1 MMSGKPRILCVDDEP
16 SNLVL
21 LEVLLVP
28 QGYEV
33 VKVESGREALFR
45 LNKEHFDA
53 VLLDVMMPEMD
64 GFEVCQKIKEDKSLR
79 NIPVVMITSLTAKE
93 ERIRAIE
100 AGAEDFLS
108 KPFDKAEVL
117 ARIRMLLRVKA
128 LNDQLNSAYAGIM
141 HLTSFGKNL
150 IRTFKPVEFDFIGDV
165 DRILVSQI
173 LRKNAKDREKPE
185 LLFLG
190 IPDQKGACQWHQ
202 YYFAFDKVERNP
214 VNLGCLPIL
223 PSETRILFYNQDMEE
238 DPLVVALRGRLS
250 LYDIKISNMVGYF
263 SHHLV
268 VVALNYG
275 RPVSEYDASV
285 LDHLVMQ
292 CLFFQSLAGQ
302 MRETEEA
309 FVYTVFALAR
319 VAEVHDEDVG
329 NHILRVGEYS
339 ALIARWLGMEERFI
353 NGIRLQAALHD
364 VGKIHLSPE
373 ILRKPEKLT
382 PEEWEKVKQHTIY
395 GAVII
400 GEHAKL
406 KMARNIALFHHER
419 WDGSGYPKGLKGEE
433 IPLEARIVNIVDQ
446 YDALRSARPYK
457 PAFDHE
463 TACRIILQGDGRT
476 MPSHFD
482 PAILKAFEETEC
494 EFAKIY
500 EKMKEGKNQQFHT
513 GFFFR

>member
-1 MMSGKPRILCVDDEP
+1 MRSGKPRILCVDDEP

-21 LEVLLVP
+21 LEALLVP

-33 VKVESGREALFR
+33 VKVESGKEALFL
-45 LNKEHFDA
+45 LNEEHFDV
-53 VLLDVMMPEMD
+53 VLLDVMMPEVD
-64 GFEVCQKIKEDKSLR
+64 GFEICRKIKEDKSLR
-79 NIPVVMITSLTAKE
+79 SIPVVMITSLTAKE
-93 ERIRAIE
+93 DRIRAIE
-100 AGAEDFLS
+100 TGAEDFLS
-108 KPFDKAEVL
+108 KPFNKAEVL
-117 ARIRMLLRVKA
+117 ARIRMLLRVKT
-128 LNDQLNSAYAGIM
+128 LNDQLHSAYAGIM

-150 IRTFKPVEFDFIGDV
+150 IRTFKPVEFDFIGNV
-165 DRILVSQI
+165 DRILVSQV
-173 LRKNAKDREKPE
+173 LRKDANDREKPE

-190 IPDQKGACQWHQ
+190 IPDHKGICQWYQ
-202 YYFAFDKVERNP
+202 YHFAFDKVARNP
-214 VNLGCLPIL
+214 VGLGHLPIL
-223 PSETRILFYNQDMEE
+223 PSEAKILFWNQDMKE
-238 DPLVVALRGRLS
+238 DPLIMTLCERLS
-250 LYDIKISNMVGYF
+250 LYDIKISNMVSYF

-292 CLFFQSLAGQ
+292 CLFFQSLAEQ
-302 MRETEEA
+302 IRETEEA

-319 VAEVHDEDVG
+319 AAEVHDEDVR
-329 NHILRVGEYS
+329 NHILRVGEFS
-339 ALIARWLGMEERFI
+339 AVISRWLGLEEWFVD
-353 NGIRLQAALHD
+353 GIRLQAALHD
-364 VGKIHLSPE
+364 VGKIRISPE
-373 ILRKPEKLT
+373 ILWKTEKLT

-433 IPLEARIVNIVDQ
+433 IPLEARVVNIADQ
-446 YDALRSARPYK
+446 YDALRSVRPYK

-463 TACRIILQGDGRT
+463 KACRIILQGDGRT

-482 PAILKAFEETEC
+482 PAVLKAFEETEC

-513 GFFFR
+513 GFFSK